1 MDKVVFYRFVIL
13 ILNLD
18 YLEFVT
24 CCPSNVRVY
33 TELGGMPVL
42 NFSISLDPKVTFD
55 IYRVSRYDGSTL
67 LSLQYEKGQVFGKP
81 LLQNCSFASTA
92 IAASGIL
99 DIILNNVT
107 ADGRGTY
114 YLRKGGQKDPLRCY
128 TVYILG
134 SPIIPSLATNGSFY
148 EGTNLRIS
156 CTSTSTTLPSNHSL
170 SIQYNWAI
178 NGSSIASGGRF
189 SFDSSDNKELTIYNI
204 SRNDRRSVVRC
215 TATEVGGKSSQA
227 SEVTLNVFYGPENI
241 RFLSSGPSLVL
252 TNGDTF
258 NPVTCIA
265 DCNEACTFTWKKQ
278 NGSGSSF
285 TSSNATLDLGL
296 ILPSESGIYI
306 CTATH
311 MVPGH
316 SLTKTLNVSVI
327 YGPDK
332 VSISPSK
339 TTYTMNEGLTL
350 NVITC
355 SAPCYPN
362 CTFVWK
368 KAGLTVSSN
377 ARLDIGQVDR
387 NDDGNYTCTALN
399 PTSMM
404 TRDSASITI
413 VVTYG
418 PEKIRF
424 RPNVSSVTLND
435 GASFNPVTCLAY
447 CNPKCSFYWTKQNE
461 TDSNVTSSNATL
473 DLNEAIPSKSGNY
486 MCTATHTITG
496 DSLRRTLN
504 VSVIYGPDKVLISPS
519 KTTYTLTEGDIIN
532 VTTCSASCFPQCAM
546 TWMKTGKLFSSSTE
560 LNLGQVEREDAGVY
574 VCIARNPSSNLS
586 QASANIT
593 VAVRFGPDSITLS
606 PSAISY
612 SLMEGEPLQPVS
624 CTASCFPPCTFVW
637 SQSGATV
644 SSDERLDLGHMI
656 RSEAGKY
663 ICTASNSATNVTLSG
678 QEVELIVI
686 YGPDNV
692 TLTPSIENYTFNEGY
707 DLEPITCFSD
717 CLPTCSYTWKTS
729 KDVIVN
735 QTAILDLKPLDR
747 SKMDEYQCDVINV
760 NSSKQESGSLVAVNV
775 RYGPD
780 TPTLNV
786 SKTTTVTEGDTIQ
799 ILCSANCW
807 PACVFRWKNLTVDTA
822 VTSTSLLQI
831 SPVSRW
837 NSGTYRCIVNNPSM
851 DILFETFTEVE
862 LIVHY
867 PPDVI
872 IFSSSKSPAEGENF
886 TMVCVAS
893 GVPAIY
899 DFNGFE
905 QKVGDVVVYNNNTM
919 RPGQMANMSVQI
931 PLLHVQD
938 TGTFTCRVSNGIP
951 DVDKRLV
958 HSASF
963 MLQVRARP
971 IIFFEDTIFHG
982 DAGYD
987 LFIHCSFYSHPEMSF
1002 YYIQRYDGLNV
1013 TVNSGNVDIVVN
1025 KTLVRTRFYDENV
1038 ILHGHRITVHFKDL
1052 TSEDFGRYVLF
1063 IENAI
1068 GTQSTEFS
1076 IISKSKV
1083 PTFNINFIISCCLGG
1098 IGFVVCIV
1106 FLVLIIRRRPCSSNN
1121 KDNDSDDTVRQP
1133 GGDGQQYQNLSSD
1146 ENSDDTVRSPGGDV
1160 QQYQNLNSY
1169 ENTPTAMTKKGVK
1182 KGPNYDRLE
1191 NSKSTLSHLYAEIP
1205 DRIGATQSRLYAD
1218 IPDRIG
1224 ATQSHLY
1231 AEIPDRIGAT
1241 QSRLN
1246 ADIPE
1251 RIGTTQSHLYD
1262 EIPDKIGNSSYMKID
1277 KSFTRGSNVY
1287 HELKSRSKISK
1298 QFDEAI
1304 FQNAKIATD
1313 LGA

>member
-311 MVPGH
+311 MVPD
-316 SLTKTLNVSVI
+316 
-327 YGPDK
+327 GPDK

-473 DLNEAIPSKSGNY
+473 DLNEAIPSKN
-486 MCTATHTITG
+486 
-496 DSLRRTLN
+496 
-504 VSVIYGPDKVLISPS
+504 GPDKVLISPS

-593 VAVRFGPDSITLS
+593 VA
-606 PSAISY
+606 
-612 SLMEGEPLQPVS
+612 GEPLQPVS

-663 ICTASNSATNVTLSG
+663 ICTASNSATNVTLSD
-678 QEVELIVI
+678 
-686 YGPDNV
+686 GPDNV

-775 RYGPD
+775 RYPLFGKLLASVCISLEKPD
-780 TPTLNV
+780 
-786 SKTTTVTEGDTIQ
+786 SRY
-799 ILCSANCW
+799 CSY
-807 PACVFRWKNLTVDTA
+807 FH
-822 VTSTSLLQI
+822 
-831 SPVSRW
+831 
-837 NSGTYRCIVNNPSM
+837 
-851 DILFETFTEVE
+851 E
-862 LIVHY
+862 LASNKSD

-1098 IGFVVCIV
+1098 IGFVS
-1106 FLVLIIRRRPCSSNN
+1106 FENEN
-1121 KDNDSDDTVRQP
+1121 KRFRQP

-1146 ENSDDTVRSPGGDV
+1146 ENSDDTV
-1160 QQYQNLNSY
+1160 
-1169 ENTPTAMTKKGVK
+1169 
-1182 KGPNYDRLE
+1182 
-1191 NSKSTLSHLYAEIP
+1191 
-1205 DRIGATQSRLYAD
+1205 
-1218 IPDRIG
+1218 
-1224 ATQSHLY
+1224 
-1231 AEIPDRIGAT
+1231 
-1241 QSRLN
+1241 
-1246 ADIPE
+1246 
-1251 RIGTTQSHLYD
+1251 
-1262 EIPDKIGNSSYMKID
+1262 
-1277 KSFTRGSNVY
+1277 RGSNVY

-1304 FQNAKIATD
+1304 FQNAKIATVSD
-1313 LGA
+1313 SRVYNNTTLETPQ